1 MDFDIGVNR
10 HTRPR
15 SRINFHRR
23 SFGPRTTYAL
33 VSSAR
38 QSLDRSL
45 ANRQWSAGAMVFG
58 GIGEERL
65 QLNEDT
71 LWAGGPYD
79 PVNPGAKE
87 ALPEV
92 RKLVDEGK
100 YREVNRLLSAQVMA
114 KPLGQMPYQTV
125 GSLLLKSPE
134 TPQAENYRR
143 ELNLDTAMY
152 VR

>member
-1 MDFDIGVNR
+1 MRRVTDHIPGRRAFLETLLAAGALPLLRSGVHAQAAGEAGALLQLR
-10 HTRPR
+10 YARP
-15 SRINFHRR
+15 
-23 SFGPRTTYAL
+23 
-33 VSSAR
+33 AR
-38 QSLDRSL
+38 QWVEALPIGNGRL
-45 ANRQWSAGAMVFG
+45 GAMVFG

-87 ALPEV
+87 ALPEA

-100 YREVNRLLSAQVMA
+100 YRDVNRLLSAQVMA

-125 GSLLLKSPE
+125 GSLLL
-134 TPQAENYRR
+134 
-143 ELNLDTAMY
+143 
-152 VR
+152 